1 MLNMLQVIIRVWV
14 MNFFATQS
22 FQRLALLIKQVT
34 NFTGED
40 CLSVS
45 SPGFWR
51 ASEFRSLCKIC
62 RSFEKGLRVRLSC
75 KNRSSYTQAM
85 QETKIVHLI
94 PKQCR
99 KQKSF
104 ILYPSNVGN
113 KNRSSYTQAMQETK
127 EFILYPSNVGNKR
140 VHPIP
145 KQYQE
150 AKIVF
155 LTYIY
160 FLLLFNNNCVIVFY
174 VWNIEIKTGELVHP

>member
-22 FQRLALLIKQVT
+22 LQRLAFSIKRVK

-45 SPGFWR
+45 SPGFGR

-85 QETKIVHLI
+85 QETKIV
-94 PKQCR
+94 
-99 KQKSF
+99 
-104 ILYPSNVGN
+104 Y
-113 KNRSSYTQAMQETK
+113 
-127 EFILYPSNVGNKR
+127 
-140 VHPIP
+140 PIP
-145 KQYQE
+145 KQYHE
-150 AKIVF
+150 TKIVF

-160 FLLLFNNNCVIVFY
+160 FLLLFNNNCVIVFH
-174 VWNIEIKTGELVHP
+174 VWNIEIKTGELVNP

>member
-1 MLNMLQVIIRVWV
+1 MLNMLQVIIRVWA

-22 FQRLALLIKQVT
+22 FQRLALLIKRVT

-75 KNRSSYTQAM
+75 KNHSSYTQAM
-85 QETKIVHLI
+85 QETKII
-94 PKQCR
+94 
-99 KQKSF
+99 
-104 ILYPSNVGN
+104 
-113 KNRSSYTQAMQETK
+113 
-127 EFILYPSNVGNKR
+127 
-140 VHPIP
+140 HPIT
-145 KQYQE
+145 KQYHE
-150 AKIVF
+150 TKIVF

-160 FLLLFNNNCVIVFY
+160 FLLLFNNNCVIVFH

>member
-1 MLNMLQVIIRVWV
+1 MLNMLQVIL
-14 MNFFATQS
+14 M
-22 FQRLALLIKQVT
+22 IKQVT

-75 KNRSSYTQAM
+75 KNCSSYTQAISGS
-85 QETKIVHLI
+85 KIVHPI
-94 PKQCR
+94 PNQ
-99 KQKSF
+99 
-104 ILYPSNVGN
+104 LE
-113 KNRSSYTQAMQETK
+113 SSK
-127 EFILYPSNVGNKR
+127 I

-145 KQYQE
+145 KQYHE
-150 AKIVF
+150 TKIVS

-160 FLLLFNNNCVIVFY
+160 FLLLFNNNCVIVFH

>member
-85 QETKIVHLI
+85 QETKIVHPI

-104 ILYPSNVGN
+104 ILYPSNVG
-113 KNRSSYTQAMQETK
+113 KKS
-127 EFILYPSNVGNKR
+127 FILYPSNVGNKNR
-140 VHPIP
+140 FPD
-145 KQYQE
+145 
-150 AKIVF
+150 
-155 LTYIY
+155 IY
-160 FLLLFNNNCVIVFY
+160 LFFIAF
-174 VWNIEIKTGELVHP
+174 

>member
-1 MLNMLQVIIRVWV
+1 MLNMLQVIIRVWE

-85 QETKIVHLI
+85 QETKIVHPI

-113 KNRSSYTQAMQETK
+113 K
-127 EFILYPSNVGNKR
+127 R

-145 KQYQE
+145 KQYHE
-150 AKIVF
+150 TKIVS

-160 FLLLFNNNCVIVFY
+160 FLLLFNNNCVIVFH
-174 VWNIEIKTGELVHP
+174 VWNIQIKTGVLNPHYTIIGL